1 MRNLVIIVAAS
12 LAIAA
17 PASAQWVRQ
26 KEDPPPPQI
35 LQRVGIDQRLGVQ
48 VPLEL
53 PFRDEAGNAVTLGRY
68 FGRRPVVLALVY
80 YECPMLCNQVLNGL
94 TETLRVMSFSAGRE
108 FDVVA
113 VSFDPNEGP
122 SLARSKK
129 TTYMSKYG
137 REGAANGWHFLTGTR
152 QSSAALARAV
162 GFRYEWD
169 ARSSQWAHGAGIM
182 VLTPAG
188 IVSRYFYG
196 IEYGVRDVRLG
207 LVEASNNTIGTVAD
221 QVKLLCYQ
229 YDPMTGKYGV
239 VVLNAIRAGGVITI
253 GALAAFIGIM
263 LRRERRRAPGIHQ
276 NA

>member
-1 MRNLVIIVAAS
+1 MKQVLFVLATS

-17 PASAQWVRQ
+17 PAGAQWVRPQ
-26 KEDPPPPQI
+26 QDPPPAQI
-35 LQRVGIDQRLGVQ
+35 LSRVGIDQRLGTQ
-48 VPLEL
+48 VPLDL
-53 PFRDEAGNAVTLGRY
+53 RFRDEEGRDVALGDY
-68 FGRRPVVLALVY
+68 FGKRPVVLALVY

-94 TETLRVMSFSAGRE
+94 TQTLRVMSFSAGRE

-122 SLARSKK
+122 SLAKAKK
-129 TTYMSKYG
+129 TTYVSKYG
-137 REGAANGWHFLTGTR
+137 REDGAQGWHFLTGTR
-152 QSSAALARAV
+152 QSSSALARAV

-169 ARSSQWAHGAGIM
+169 AQSSQWAHGAGIM
-182 VLTPAG
+182 VLTPSG
-188 IVSRYFYG
+188 VVSRYFYG

-207 LVEASNNTIGTVAD
+207 LVEASSNKIGTVAD

-239 VVLNAIRAGGVITI
+239 VILNSIRLGAVLTVGLIAG
-253 GALAAFIGIM
+253 FIVVM
-263 LRRERRRAPGIHQ
+263 LRRERRNPSGIHQ